1 MTGQGVQPASQRAG
15 QWGGYFRFLAWT
27 TGFSVAVAA
36 LGAYPVSQRWGAGA
50 VTALAAGCFASWL
63 ASTLGGLPI
72 AFAAVGNPAQR
83 ALASLQSL
91 VLRFGLEIAL
101 VLLGAWAGWFARSP
115 FLAGA
120 AASYGILLIV
130 DTRYALTSSRAEAK
144 PLEGH

>member
-1 MTGQGVQPASQRAG
+1 MTGQGAQQAQGWS
-15 QWGGYFRFLAWT
+15 GYFRFVAWV
-27 TGFSVAVAA
+27 TGFSLAVAA
-36 LGAYPVSQRWGAGA
+36 IGAFPVWRSWGPEA
-50 VTALAAGCFASWL
+50 VTALAAGCCASWL

-72 AFAAVGNPAQR
+72 AFAGNNPSQR